1 VKALT
6 EVHFCMKRGST
17 PYKKYTSVNT
27 FQFDK
32 ITKMHSILIKLTFFT
47 LLKTIEH
54 IIICFNIPHFQ
65 LLLGVVLLVFITFE
79 NSSRKCA

>member
-1 VKALT
+1 
-6 EVHFCMKRGST
+6 
-17 PYKKYTSVNT
+17 
-27 FQFDK
+27 
-32 ITKMHSILIKLTFFT
+32 MHSILIKFTLFT

-54 IIICFNIPHFQ
+54 IIIYLNIPHFQ